1 MMPTMEIPNIDELEH
16 WHFELTES
24 ACNQLLDLVLAGR
37 KRATSSS
44 LLSYRME
51 GEEIPKA
58 GDLSV
63 ITDWD
68 GVPRC
73 VVMTTAVR
81 VMRYGDITFDIAKL
95 EGEDGIIDQDYSLN
109 AGRYVGVVIEDDG
122 MTEAEFRETMLGL
135 NAEFDALNSDAKK
148 LEEQNAKKIRGL
160 F

>member
-24 ACNQLLDLVLAGR
+24 ACNHLLDLVLAGR

-95 EGEDGIIDQDYSLN
+95 EGEDDSLESWRRN
-109 AGRYVGVVIEDDG
+109 HERFFREEGKELGYTFSEDLKVVFEEFEVIEPLPG
-122 MTEAEFRETMLGL
+122 E
-135 NAEFDALNSDAKK
+135 
-148 LEEQNAKKIRGL
+148 
-160 F
+160 

>member
-1 MMPTMEIPNIDELEH
+1 MALPNINELEH

-24 ACNQLLDLVLAGR
+24 ACNHLLDLVLEGK

-95 EGEDGIIDQDYSLN
+95 EGEDDSLESWRRN
-109 AGRYVGVVIEDDG
+109 HERFFREEGKELGYTFSEDLKVVFEEFEVIEVLPG
-122 MTEAEFRETMLGL
+122 E
-135 NAEFDALNSDAKK
+135 
-148 LEEQNAKKIRGL
+148 
-160 F
+160 

>member
-24 ACNQLLDLVLAGR
+24 ACNHLLDLVLAGR

-95 EGEDGIIDQDYSLN
+95 EGEDDSLESWRRN
-109 AGRYVGVVIEDDG
+109 HERFFREEGKELGYTFSEDLKVVFEEFEVIEVLPG
-122 MTEAEFRETMLGL
+122 E
-135 NAEFDALNSDAKK
+135 
-148 LEEQNAKKIRGL
+148 
-160 F
+160 

>member
-1 MMPTMEIPNIDELEH
+1 MMPAMDIPDIDRLEH

-24 ACNQLLDLVLAGR
+24 ACNQLLDLVLAGK

-81 VMRYGDITFDIAKL
+81 VMRYGDITFAIAKL
-95 EGEDGIIDQDYSLN
+95 EGEDDSLESWRRTHERFFRSE
-109 AGRYVGVVIEDDG
+109 GEELGYTFSEDLKVVFEEFEVIEVLPG
-122 MTEAEFRETMLGL
+122 E
-135 NAEFDALNSDAKK
+135 
-148 LEEQNAKKIRGL
+148 
-160 F
+160 

>member
-1 MMPTMEIPNIDELEH
+1 MDITDIDRLEH

-24 ACNQLLDLVLAGR
+24 AYNQLLDLVLAGR

-81 VMRYGDITFDIAKL
+81 VMRYGDITFAIAKL
-95 EGEDGIIDQDYSLN
+95 EGEDDSLESWRRN
-109 AGRYVGVVIEDDG
+109 HERFFREEGKELGYTFSEDLKVVFEEFEVIEVLPG
-122 MTEAEFRETMLGL
+122 E
-135 NAEFDALNSDAKK
+135 
-148 LEEQNAKKIRGL
+148 
-160 F
+160 

>member
-1 MMPTMEIPNIDELEH
+1 MEIPNINELEH

-24 ACNQLLDLVLAGR
+24 ACNHLLDLVLEGK

-44 LLSYRME
+44 LPSFQLA
-51 GEEIPKA
+51 GEMIPKA

-68 GVPRC
+68 GIPRC

-95 EGEDGIIDQDYSLN
+95 EGEDDSLESWRRN
-109 AGRYVGVVIEDDG
+109 HERF
-122 MTEAEFRETMLGL
+122 FREEGVELGYSFSDDL
-135 NAEFDALNSDAKK
+135 DVVFEEFEVVEVLPG
-148 LEEQNAKKIRGL
+148 E
-160 F
+160 

>member
-1 MMPTMEIPNIDELEH
+1 MMLAMEIPNIDELEH

-24 ACNQLLDLVLAGR
+24 ASNHLLDLVLAGK

-95 EGEDGIIDQDYSLN
+95 EGEDDSLDSWRRN
-109 AGRYVGVVIEDDG
+109 HERFFRAEGEELGYTFSEDLKVVFEEFEVIEVLPG
-122 MTEAEFRETMLGL
+122 E
-135 NAEFDALNSDAKK
+135 
-148 LEEQNAKKIRGL
+148 
-160 F
+160 

>member
-1 MMPTMEIPNIDELEH
+1 MNIDGLER

-24 ACNQLLDLVLAGR
+24 ACNYLLDLVLQGK

-44 LLSYRME
+44 LAGYQISGEKPPEE
-51 GEEIPKA
+51 GE
-58 GDLSV
+58 LSV

-95 EGEDGIIDQDYSLN
+95 EGEDDSLESWRRN
-109 AGRYVGVVIEDDG
+109 HERFFREEGKELGYTFSEDLKVVFEEFEVIEVLPG
-122 MTEAEFRETMLGL
+122 E
-135 NAEFDALNSDAKK
+135 
-148 LEEQNAKKIRGL
+148 
-160 F
+160 

>member
-1 MMPTMEIPNIDELEH
+1 MMLAMEVPDIDELEH

-24 ACNQLLDLVLAGR
+24 ACNQLLDLVLAGK

-44 LLSYRME
+44 LLSFQAA

-63 ITDWD
+63 ITNWD

-73 VVMTTAVR
+73 VIMTKAVR

-95 EGEDGIIDQDYSLN
+95 EGEDDSLESW
-109 AGRYVGVVIEDDG
+109 RRSHERF
-122 MTEAEFRETMLGL
+122 FREEGAELGYSFSEDL
-135 NAEFDALNSDAKK
+135 DVVFEEFEVVKV
-148 LEEQNAKKIRGL
+148 LEEVLQR
-160 F
+160 

>member
-1 MMPTMEIPNIDELEH
+1 MMLAMETPNIDELEH

-24 ACNQLLDLVLAGR
+24 ACNHLLDLVLAGK

-68 GVPRC
+68 GIPRC

-95 EGEDGIIDQDYSLN
+95 EGEDDSLESWRRN
-109 AGRYVGVVIEDDG
+109 HERF
-122 MTEAEFRETMLGL
+122 FREEGVELGYSFSDDL
-135 NAEFDALNSDAKK
+135 DVVFEEFEVVEVLPG
-148 LEEQNAKKIRGL
+148 E
-160 F
+160 

>member
-1 MMPTMEIPNIDELEH
+1 MMPVMEIPDIDKLEH
-16 WHFELTES
+16 WHFELTEN
-24 ACNQLLDLVLAGR
+24 ACNQLLDLVLAGK

-81 VMRYGDITFDIAKL
+81 VMRYGDITFSIAKL
-95 EGEDGIIDQDYSLN
+95 EGEDDSLESWRRSHERFFRAEGKELGYSYSEDLD
-109 AGRYVGVVIEDDG
+109 VVFE
-122 MTEAEFRETMLGL
+122 EFEVVKVLESPNVDPVVYHETPRRE
-135 NAEFDALNSDAKK
+135 
-148 LEEQNAKKIRGL
+148 
-160 F
+160 

>member
-1 MMPTMEIPNIDELEH
+1 MQTMEIPDINELEH

-24 ACNQLLDLVLAGR
+24 ACNHLLDLVLEGK

-44 LLSYRME
+44 LPSFRLA
-51 GEEIPKA
+51 GEEIPEA

-68 GVPRC
+68 GIPRC

-95 EGEDGIIDQDYSLN
+95 EGEDDSLESWRRN
-109 AGRYVGVVIEDDG
+109 HERF
-122 MTEAEFRETMLGL
+122 FREEGKELGYTFSEDL
-135 NAEFDALNSDAKK
+135 KVVFEEFEVVKVL
-148 LEEQNAKKIRGL
+148 
-160 F
+160 

>member
-16 WHFELTES
+16 WHFELAES
-24 ACNQLLDLVLAGR
+24 ACNHLLDLVLAGR

-95 EGEDGIIDQDYSLN
+95 EGEDDSLESWRRN
-109 AGRYVGVVIEDDG
+109 HERF
-122 MTEAEFRETMLGL
+122 FREEGKELGYTFSEDL
-135 NAEFDALNSDAKK
+135 DVVFEEFEVVKVL
-148 LEEQNAKKIRGL
+148 
-160 F
+160 

>member
-1 MMPTMEIPNIDELEH
+1 MMPAMDIPDIDRLEH

-24 ACNQLLDLVLAGR
+24 ACNQLLDLVLAGK

-44 LLSYRME
+44 PLSYRME

-73 VVMTTAVR
+73 VVMTTADR
-81 VMRYGDITFDIAKL
+81 K
-95 EGEDGIIDQDYSLN
+95 S
-109 AGRYVGVVIEDDG
+109 VV
-122 MTEAEFRETMLGL
+122 
-135 NAEFDALNSDAKK
+135 
-148 LEEQNAKKIRGL
+148 
-160 F
+160 

>member
-16 WHFELTES
+16 WHFVLTES
-24 ACNQLLDLVLAGR
+24 ACNHLLDLVLAGR

-95 EGEDGIIDQDYSLN
+95 EGEDDSLESWRRN
-109 AGRYVGVVIEDDG
+109 HERFFRAEGEELGYTFSEDLKVVFEEFEVIEVLPG
-122 MTEAEFRETMLGL
+122 E
-135 NAEFDALNSDAKK
+135 
-148 LEEQNAKKIRGL
+148 
-160 F
+160 

>member
-1 MMPTMEIPNIDELEH
+1 MMPTMDIPDIDRLEH

-24 ACNQLLDLVLAGR
+24 ACNHLLDLVLAGR

-44 LLSYRME
+44 MLSYRME

-95 EGEDGIIDQDYSLN
+95 EGEDDSLESWRRN
-109 AGRYVGVVIEDDG
+109 HERFFREEGKELGYTFSEDLKVVFEEFEVIEVLPG
-122 MTEAEFRETMLGL
+122 E
-135 NAEFDALNSDAKK
+135 
-148 LEEQNAKKIRGL
+148 
-160 F
+160 